1 MDCRFHHH
9 LWGLLLLFCAVD
21 LFGAK
26 ATASP
31 NTLPPPET
39 TATARPPDTNQAA
52 IPPTSLPE
60 TTAPADVPISSTLA
74 QNSSVSWRNLSEVAS
89 VAKVT
94 GLSDPATS
102 PFTITRTVTPSNH
115 TVNST
120 GLTSG
125 KTPAPATAQTTHQT
139 TAISNTSEITA
150 TTATKEY
157 STQSKNNTESAKVY
171 TEAYTSTISVKQ
183 VNLRNSEAALTIAF
197 SVVLGIVVLMILVYS
212 LNKCKTRRSQ
222 YSHHPLHASSYESVD
237 RYSAPEDTLVIS
249 GGLYDA
255 PRVYNPTMTVLEDE
269 ELHHDYVSFG
279 SRPGQF
285 RLEFLP
291 GEKEAEPAVTSPAF
305 GTFHSPHHSL

>member
-1 MDCRFHHH
+1 MWRCTPGPAALKKYRLHSDQVQGLLCAPLQTLTQDLGFQYRQVFITNTQLIRQERMDCRFHHH

-171 TEAYTSTISVKQ
+171 TEAYTSTISV
-183 VNLRNSEAALTIAF
+183 
-197 SVVLGIVVLMILVYS
+197 
-212 LNKCKTRRSQ
+212 
-222 YSHHPLHASSYESVD
+222 D